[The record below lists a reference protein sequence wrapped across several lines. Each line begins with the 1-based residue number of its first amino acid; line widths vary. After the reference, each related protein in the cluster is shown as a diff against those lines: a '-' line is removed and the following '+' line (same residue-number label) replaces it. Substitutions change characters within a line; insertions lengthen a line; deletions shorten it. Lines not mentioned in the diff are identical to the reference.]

1 MPGCAGGRARGAQ
14 MRDQFAE
21 ALSGGEEASGIRK
34 PFDGALGQLDWIG
47 FGLDELGHH
56 HGIGQKVG
64 HGEVL
69 HGDHTA
75 SDLVSEPG
83 SAVQREGGNSEP
95 RAFEGHGSGRGER
108 ERGLL
113 EGFGQSAHFG
123 FRVAIASGSQ
133 RSREVDES
141 RGGEDEPGPDVGAA
155 GMGAD
160 AADGFEEDGQVAL
173 EFTDT
178 ASREQQHFA
187 RCDGAGG
194 GRTVGVAVDNG
205 MANELDGQTRRVAG
219 VPILLKGKN
228 GEQEVVGL
236 LHATGSART

>member
-1 MPGCAGGRARGAQ
+1 MPGCAGGRARGTQ

-21 ALSGGEEASGIRK
+21 ALSGGEEARGI
-34 PFDGALGQLDWIG
+34 GQPLNRPAG
-47 FGLDELGHH
+47 ELVRVGVGLDELGHH
-56 HGIGQKVG
+56 YRIGQEVG

-83 SAVQREGGNSEP
+83 GAVQREGGNAEP
-95 RAFEGHGSGRGER
+95 RAFEGHGSGRGDGHIGVGQSG
-108 ERGLL
+108 GLL

-133 RSREVDES
+133 RSREFDEACA
-141 RGGEDEPGPDVGAA
+141 GKDEARAEVGTA
-155 GMGAD
+155 GMGTD
-160 AADGFEEDGQVAL
+160 ATDGFEEDGQVAL

-194 GRTVGVAVDNG
+194 GRTVGAENSQTSSRPRRTNWLVPSAARAVRPPTWT
-205 MANELDGQTRRVAG
+205 ASPSCA
-219 VPILLKGKN
+219 
-228 GEQEVVGL
+228 
-236 LHATGSART
+236 